1 MDGFKTNFD
10 YPLIMGVINLDEQSF
25 YENSRAQD
33 LDGFMNRVEAQIKE
47 GADIIDIGPT
57 SSRPGASL
65 SKASE
70 ELVKLKK
77 YVPHLMRH
85 FPRTCFSIDT
95 YHSEVADYCLS
106 EGFQILND
114 ISASSLDDKLLKV
127 CKSHEAVY
135 ILMHMRGNP
144 KNMQEF
150 TYYNDIVKEIGDFF
164 ELGLEKLKYF
174 GISQVFLDPGFGF
187 GKSLNDNFKLLKN
200 LTKFKHYN
208 CPLLVGLSRKTMIQK
223 TLDVSAEE
231 ALNGTT
237 AAHVLALEQGANI
250 LRVHDVREA
259 KEAVKIWSVYAAV

>member
-1 MDGFKTNFD
+1 
-10 YPLIMGVINLDEQSF
+10 
-25 YENSRAQD
+25 
-33 LDGFMNRVEAQIKE
+33 
-47 GADIIDIGPT
+47 
-57 SSRPGASL
+57 
-65 SKASE
+65 
-70 ELVKLKK
+70 
-77 YVPHLMRH
+77 
-85 FPRTCFSIDT
+85 
-95 YHSEVADYCLS
+95 
-106 EGFQILND
+106 
-114 ISASSLDDKLLKV
+114 
-127 CKSHEAVY
+127 
-135 ILMHMRGNP
+135 MRGNP